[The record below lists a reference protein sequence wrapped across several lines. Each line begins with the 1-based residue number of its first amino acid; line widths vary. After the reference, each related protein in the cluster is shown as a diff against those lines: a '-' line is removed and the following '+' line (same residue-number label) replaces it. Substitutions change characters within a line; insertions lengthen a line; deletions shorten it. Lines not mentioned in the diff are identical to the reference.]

1 MSLLQE
7 QCRRLKDKV
16 QLKSE
21 VIRRQEALV
30 LELRQRAGDA
40 EQRVT
45 AAELSSQSA
54 HQKEDAAKTEL
65 GAAKQRL
72 AEAEALIE
80 SNQKVMI
87 SIRGFPDVFSHCMLY
102 LFIFIM
108 HICFYLLF
116 CAASGNRVAKPR
128 NHEAS
133 TYGHWYVVWGDGVL
147 RSRTSRCR

>member
-87 SIRGFPDVFSHCMLY
+87 SNRGFANVFSHCMLY

-108 HICFYLLF
+108 HICFYF
-116 CAASGNRVAKPR
+116 
-128 NHEAS
+128 
-133 TYGHWYVVWGDGVL
+133 
-147 RSRTSRCR
+147 